1 MIKQFNDVPIRDS
14 GVIYNSVFQQIKL
27 MHAQDPVKAG
37 ELAMAAIELILT
49 GQTSSDDY
57 MIEIALQ
64 PLIVIRNRNENDY
77 NAKQEAS
84 KLKRMEDNRLKE
96 IAQLYLEG
104 MTQAQIGA
112 KIGVS
117 QQIISNRLRIIR
129 KDYPE
134 LLQIDTNTY
143 KDTNS
148 TTFVKDCTPVKNCE
162 VVNDSKI
169 EEKVEVKPQFIF

>member
-1 MIKQFNDVPIRDS
+1 
-14 GVIYNSVFQQIKL
+14 

-49 GQTSSDDY
+49 GQSSSDDY

-64 PLIVIRNRNENDY
+64 PLIVIRDRNEDDY
-77 NAKQEAS
+77 NAKQEATR
-84 KLKRMEDNRLKE
+84 LKKMENDRLKE
-96 IAQLYLEG
+96 IAQLHLEG

-134 LLQIDTNTY
+134 LLQTDTNTH

-148 TTFVKDCTPVKNCE
+148 TTFVKDSTPVENCK

>member
-1 MIKQFNDVPIRDS
+1 MIKQFNDVPVRNS
-14 GVIYNSVFQQIKL
+14 GVVYNSVFQQIKL

-57 MIEIALQ
+57 MIDIALQ
-64 PLIVIRNRNENDY
+64 PLIVIRDRDEGDY

-84 KLKRMEDNRLKE
+84 RLKRMEDNRLKE
-96 IAQLYLEG
+96 IAQLYLGG

-134 LLQIDTNTY
+134 LLQTDTNTY

-148 TTFVKDCTPVKNCE
+148 TTFVKDCTPVQNCE